1 MELRQL
7 EAFLTVVREGSFTQA
22 AEILNLTQPS
32 LSARIQQLEQSLGCE
47 LFRRDKRPIQLTPPG
62 ETFADYVERALG
74 ILNAGYDALQARRLG
89 LTGRITVC
97 SPFSIA
103 TYLLPQVVS
112 RFTQAF
118 PEADLYLE
126 TGHSDFAF
134 RQLRDGLV
142 DLAFAAAFP
151 RILAQSQALL
161 RLHDKMIVAARPA
174 HELANAPG
182 IPLERL
188 WDYQLLVIHWG
199 QAFDSYLASLQQ
211 VSHVKRPLIRVP
223 LPAALPMA
231 QQQPHTVTFLPR
243 RLALVSGLVQLDVP
257 DFQFD
262 WDVVLMTRIGRELT
276 ELEQGFVELVT
287 AVWHTSQP

>member
-22 AEILNLTQPS
+22 AEALNLTQPS
-32 LSARIQQLEQSLGCE
+32 LSARIQQLEQSLSCD
-47 LFRRDKRPIQLTPPG
+47 LFRRDKRPIQLTPHG
-62 ETFADYVERALG
+62 ELFADYVERALG
-74 ILNAGYDALQARRLG
+74 ILNAGRDALQARQFG

-103 TYLLPQVVS
+103 TYLMPQVVS
-112 RFTQAF
+112 RFSQVF
-118 PEADLYLE
+118 PDAELYLE
-126 TGHSDFAF
+126 TGHSDFSF
-134 RQLRDGLV
+134 RQLRDGFV

-151 RILAQSQALL
+151 RILTQSQTLL
-161 RLHDKMIVAARPA
+161 RLHDEMVVAVRPA
-174 HELANAPG
+174 HELAHASNV
-182 IPLERL
+182 PLEQI
-188 WDYQLLVIHWG
+188 WEYQSLVIHWG

-211 VSHVKRPLIRVP
+211 ISQTKRPLIRVP

-231 QQQPHTVTFLPR
+231 QQPRTITFLPR

-276 ELEQGFVELVT
+276 ELEQAFVELVT

>member
-22 AEILNLTQPS
+22 AEVLNLTQPS
-32 LSARIQQLEQSLGCE
+32 LSARVQQLEQSLGCK
-47 LFRRDKRPIQLTPPG
+47 LFRRDKRPIQLTPHG
-62 ETFADYVERALG
+62 ELFADYVERALG
-74 ILNAGYDALQARRLG
+74 ILNAGRDALQARQFG
-89 LTGRITVC
+89 LTGRVTVC

-103 TYLLPQVVS
+103 TYLMPQVVS
-112 RFTQAF
+112 LFSQAY
-118 PEADLYLE
+118 PDAELYLE

-134 RQLRDGLV
+134 RQLRDGFV

-151 RILAQSQALL
+151 RVLAQSQTLL
-161 RLHDKMIVAARPA
+161 RLHDEMIVAVRPA
-174 HELANAPG
+174 HELAN
-182 IPLERL
+182 INSVTIDQL
-188 WDYQLLVIHWG
+188 WDYQLLIIHWG

-211 VSHVKRPLIRVP
+211 VSQVKRPLIRVP

-231 QQQPHTVTFLPR
+231 QQPRTITFLPR

-276 ELEQGFVELVT
+276 ELEQAVVDLVT